1 MRVQPHF
8 QDTGGF
14 FIAVLE
20 KKDWLPW
27 QSKMKQ
33 KRTKRNTTSP
43 SSENIK
49 TDVED
54 LSVRTLQSGAESL
67 ADVDMDVGMET
78 NSERDPKVMGRG
90 EGEEGG
96 DGMEGGEEGKGVN
109 GEGEGMNGEGGGKE
123 GEEGE
128 KKEGEGKGEGM
139 EGGEEGERKEGEG
152 EGMGGGEGK
161 EPCVDG
167 GQDADV
173 TMNEEGGS
181 TEKDKVSTA
190 GAGETDER
198 PTAKILG
205 K

>member
-49 TDVED
+49 MEVED
-54 LSVRTLQSGAESL
+54 MSVRTSQSGAESL
-67 ADVDMDVGMET
+67 ADMDVGMET
-78 NSERDPKVMGRG
+78 NSERGPEVVGGGEGEDR

-96 DGMEGGEEGKGVN
+96 EGMEGGEEGKGV
-109 GEGEGMNGEGGGKE
+109 NGEGGGKE